1 MAKEFI
7 AITKCEREI
16 QKTARYED
24 VEFEGNIYRCRVIK
38 DKDGEDLLIGS
49 YELNDAL
56 HPGEWEDE
64 NEGFASEE
72 ASDIYD
78 EIFYFMAAWDVEFL
92 SDEELIKEL
101 KESNPDWFD

>member
-1 MAKEFI
+1 M
-7 AITKCEREI
+7 EREFVAVTKYEREV
-16 QKTARYED
+16 QRTARYED
-24 VEFEGNIYRCRVIK
+24 VEFEGDAYRCRIVK
-38 DKDGEDLLIGS
+38 DKDGKDLLIGS
-49 YELNDAL
+49 YDLENAL

-78 EIFYFMAAWDVEFL
+78 KIFFFMAAWDVEFL
-92 SDEELIKEL
+92 TEEKMIKEL